1 METGGRG
8 VLGGHACLGQGGRY
22 APDAGVGA
30 PTPRSVPGLCQISG
44 VDERQYKGL
53 VVLLWQT
60 VLQME
65 RAHKEHIIK
74 LCQRFNESIVILQ
87 ERFVRSCTFRVGGRT
102 VRSPQTHR
110 CVLCHKL
117 GHWKGTCYLNVGN
130 VNKSRP
136 SRVSRIRPSPKTHPC
151 FVCRRFGH
159 WKAHCPLRNRNGNRS
174 NVVDDQVNCPGNMK
188 EIHKSVSGV
197 SEVDTCNAESKHVH
211 CEDKEKARDSVPSRR
226 DGLHVL
232 TPGTRVKRQTVRRPG
247 GLVPPC
253 VVVPGDG
260 STTDSD
266 DDEVDSVE
274 YAGQPTD
281 AKTVG
286 GGEDPQ
292 ALEQAGGAVQPSAV
306 GGHDVAQQVVPAQA
320 EGDPKDG
327 ATGVPAQSESEAPVR
342 TEDGTAGD
350 HVKSGSE
357 KPDGET
363 VQPAEHASPGDALD
377 SDDDEDGAPA
387 LRRSTRTR
395 HPPDRYGLYVNTVNS
410 CPSPNN
416 MSVRD
421 VHPAKVLSIVDQS
434 SIVKATQRS
443 GNLEKCPD
451 MAEQVTLPSTQG
463 QRGICQEKKASDTSV
478 RSPLGSIIRSFRNL
492 FK

>member
-1 METGGRG
+1 METGGRR
-8 VLGGHACLGQGGRY
+8 VLGDQACLGQGGRS

-102 VRSPQTHR
+102 VRSPQTHP

-117 GHWKGTCYLNVGN
+117 GHWKGTCYLIIGN

-136 SRVSRIRPSPKTHPC
+136 SHFSRSRPSPKTHPC

-197 SEVDTCNAESKHVH
+197 SEVDTCNAESKPVH

-232 TPGTRVKRQTVRRPG
+232 TPGTRVKRQTVRRQG

-253 VVVPGDG
+253 VVVPGDD

-266 DDEVDSVE
+266 DNEVDTVE

-292 ALEQAGGAVQPSAV
+292 ALEQAGGAVQLDPV
-306 GGHDVAQQVVPAQA
+306 GGDEVAQQVVPAQA
-320 EGDPKDG
+320 EDDPEDE
-327 ATGVPAQSESEAPVR
+327 ATGVRLSQRA
-342 TEDGTAGD
+342 
-350 HVKSGSE
+350 
-357 KPDGET
+357 
-363 VQPAEHASPGDALD
+363 
-377 SDDDEDGAPA
+377 
-387 LRRSTRTR
+387 R
-395 HPPDRYGLYVNTVNS
+395 HP
-410 CPSPNN
+410 
-416 MSVRD
+416 
-421 VHPAKVLSIVDQS
+421 
-434 SIVKATQRS
+434 S
-443 GNLEKCPD
+443 GRKTGQ
-451 MAEQVTLPSTQG
+451 QVSRWSQG
-463 QRGICQEKKASDTSV
+463 V
-478 RSPLGSIIRSFRNL
+478 RSPMGR
-492 FK
+492 